1 MIAEI
6 GIEKNASTKLWRD
19 YFNNAEIHTFE
30 YDKLKIESAL
40 KDNLKNTYYHE
51 INVEDQNSIKEA
63 FSKINKK
70 FDIIIDDSTHI
81 FDHQINI
88 IYSTMDYINE
98 NGMLIIEDIY
108 KYRKDYEEKHYYSK
122 IVPIKENFK
131 NIFFI
136 ETPHINNFTAS
147 WKNEKLLVLIK
158 K

>member
-1 MIAEI
+1 
-6 GIEKNASTKLWRD
+6 
-19 YFNNAEIHTFE
+19 
-30 YDKLKIESAL
+30 
-40 KDNLKNTYYHE
+40 
-51 INVEDQNSIKEA
+51 
-63 FSKINKK
+63 
-70 FDIIIDDSTHI
+70 
-81 FDHQINI
+81 
-88 IYSTMDYINE
+88 MDYINE
-98 NGMLIIEDIY
+98 NGILIIEDIY